1 MSNTPMEERF
11 IGASTAYIP
20 YCAYVDE
27 LIKSIGKERTFELL
41 SSSEKSR
48 GTRVGKS
55 VKEENPDVQYDLKKV
70 METIVEMASQI
81 AGIDKVI
88 ELNDQ
93 RAVTVTEFGKCP
105 VYEAAHSFGIPDEQ
119 IEELCRAGSLVF
131 LDNVVKQLNP
141 NLTYKVREFRS
152 EKYKG
157 CVEEIVFHS
166 ADADKDA

>member
-1 MSNTPMEERF
+1 MPNTPMEERF

-20 YCAYVDE
+20 YCAYADALV
-27 LIKSIGKERTFELL
+27 KSIGREKAFGIL
-41 SSSEKSR
+41 SASEKAR
-48 GTRVGKS
+48 GAKVGKS
-55 VKEENPDVQYDLKKV
+55 VKEENPDVKYDLKKV

-88 ELNDQ
+88 ELNAQ

-105 VYEAAHSFGIPDEQ
+105 VYEAAHSYGMPDEQ

-141 NLTYKVREFRS
+141 DLTYRLREFRS

-157 CVEEIVFHS
+157 CVEEIVFQ
-166 ADADKDA
+166 DKE